1 MIVSRA
7 YSQQSARF
15 SKPREVSAPVLLPVP
30 VTNTPVYS
38 DIPTALDRFEER
50 LWPRSDSHVDR
61 FPSSLRFEMVS
72 HSNFIRESQ
81 TNFIFNK
88 IYRKYHKEKITK

>member
-50 LWPRSDSHVDR
+50 L
-61 FPSSLRFEMVS
+61 
-72 HSNFIRESQ
+72 
-81 TNFIFNK
+81 
-88 IYRKYHKEKITK
+88 